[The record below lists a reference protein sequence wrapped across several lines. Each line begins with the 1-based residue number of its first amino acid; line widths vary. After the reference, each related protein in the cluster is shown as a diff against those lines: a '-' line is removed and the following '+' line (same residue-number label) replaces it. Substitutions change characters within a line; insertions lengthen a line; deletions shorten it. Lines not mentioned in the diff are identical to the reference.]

1 MLLPSDDPMLAATS
15 LAALTSIELGMK
27 MPSCPSLSKTASSTG
42 MIVPRYSNEVM
53 SMPSRSPCTRAAP
66 TMTVLRGMRTPA
78 TCIGSVR
85 RKRTDCPSVTVWL
98 PCTHAGMVLRPTA
111 VEVPTAVWNP
121 KFRSS
126 VCAVMNSL
134 SVMGCAS
141 EETMRSATCPTG
153 CATALPL
160 RTVFLSSSVS
170 AADGCCVVPPCPAG
184 IYLAANS

>member
-1 MLLPSDDPMLAATS
+1 
-15 LAALTSIELGMK
+15 MK
-27 MPSCPSLSKTASSTG
+27 IPSCPSLSKTASSTG

-53 SMPSRSPCTRAAP
+53 SIPSRSPCTCAAP
-66 TMTVLRGMRTPA
+66 TTTVLRGMRMPA
-78 TCIGSVR
+78 TCIGSASR
-85 RKRTDCPSVTVWL
+85 RRTACPSVTVWL

-111 VEVPTAVWNP
+111 AKFPTAVWNP

-134 SVMGCAS
+134 SVIGCARA
-141 EETMRSATCPTG
+141 ETMRSVICPTG

-160 RTVFLSSSVS
+160 RTVFSSSFASV
-170 AADGCCVVPPCPAG
+170 AVGCCAVPPCPAG